1 MDQKKIYKKPELK
14 EHGSLKKLTKL
25 GGSGPMEDEGG
36 S

>member
-1 MDQKKIYKKPELK
+1 MDQKKIYNKPELK

-25 GGSGPMEDEGG
+25 GGTSPADDDGG